1 MGLHIAWFNAKL
13 GLFMIFSSGSVL
25 LRPYF
30 VAPGPRVDQQR
41 LVRRSRLRWPQVRVE
56 VANLFRKDELP
67 CEDPP
72 MGRPSRLW
80 YLSPFGNLSPKKYL
94 FHLGATETLGTG
106 KRCFM
111 SSGLLAPS
119 CLRTYFQSHFVLR
132 IYLLQDLCE

>member
-1 MGLHIAWFNAKL
+1 
-13 GLFMIFSSGSVL
+13 MIFSSGSVQ

-106 KRCFM
+106 KKGAQYELLVPIALVPSFSHTLCYTSTCFRTFVNK
-111 SSGLLAPS
+111 
-119 CLRTYFQSHFVLR
+119 LRTLVPALY
-132 IYLLQDLCE
+132 